1 MPPLSSVNMP
11 PGWARMV
18 AWVVLA
24 PFQFGFGIS
33 ELNALQS
40 VWVCQPKSD
49 TCLGM
54 TEDQFGV
61 VTAMFTIGGTISS
74 LACAPIARYTRAGR
88 KTSLLFAATL
98 ALGGGSL
105 LSMSSSMSMM
115 SLARF
120 IQGLCAG
127 IAIVQTP
134 LYLKELAPASMVG
147 SIGTLNQ
154 LAVVTGIFVA
164 QLVGTWV
171 VTWRHAWQRV
181 PQVSACV
188 AGIQLLVGYMWAE
201 ESPGWLESD
210 GVALGVGSADAAESV
225 RTRLGCSSYSTL
237 HAQDTGDTP
246 ILGSDAQTRTQSR
259 SFTDGMKIVALTQ
272 AAQQLS
278 GVNAIMYYSTGIM
291 SKVLPNVA
299 AFVGLLITLVN
310 AVMTLPPLWL
320 IDEARFGRRKLLLLS
335 ATGMGVSCFVLAL
348 GLVSSYAMLSSLA
361 ILLVIAFFSVG
372 LGPVPFVI
380 LPEVLPPSHVSI
392 GSSLGLGINWITNIC
407 TALAF
412 QPLRRM
418 LGSWDGQTGGLVFV
432 LFGGVNL
439 GFASLIQRM
448 YT

>member
-1 MPPLSSVNMP
+1 
-11 PGWARMV
+11 
-18 AWVVLA
+18 
-24 PFQFGFGIS
+24 
-33 ELNALQS
+33 
-40 VWVCQPKSD
+40 
-49 TCLGM
+49 
-54 TEDQFGV
+54 
-61 VTAMFTIGGTISS
+61 
-74 LACAPIARYTRAGR
+74 
-88 KTSLLFAATL
+88 
-98 ALGGGSL
+98 
-105 LSMSSSMSMM
+105 
-115 SLARF
+115 
-120 IQGLCAG
+120 
-127 IAIVQTP
+127 
-134 LYLKELAPASMVG
+134 
-147 SIGTLNQ
+147 
-154 LAVVTGIFVA
+154 
-164 QLVGTWV
+164 
-171 VTWRHAWQRV
+171 
-181 PQVSACV
+181 
-188 AGIQLLVGYMWAE
+188 
-201 ESPGWLESD
+201 
-210 GVALGVGSADAAESV
+210 
-225 RTRLGCSSYSTL
+225 
-237 HAQDTGDTP
+237 
-246 ILGSDAQTRTQSR
+246 
-259 SFTDGMKIVALTQ
+259 MKIVALTQ

-380 LPEVLPPSHVSI
+380 LPEVLPPSHVSV